1 MKPILLLIF
10 ALSIGKVFSQ
20 TSNTIFTSDIDNFWT
35 AYDSIQK
42 TKDLPKKL
50 GFINQLYINKG
61 TKGLKAF
68 MKLRDYNDTLYI
80 DLIEKYPKFWNSV
93 RANTLTIKNKTKD
106 FNKAVKTFQKIYPDL
121 KDADLYFTI
130 GGLRSGGTV
139 KENMVLIGAEISTAT
154 SLTEVSEFKSNW
166 LKSIFATQ
174 SLDHVV
180 SMNIHEYV
188 HTQQK
193 SGNSNLLLHQVIM
206 EGASDFIT
214 ELVLKEP
221 LQRKY
226 ITYGTAHSAELKKQF
241 KEEMF
246 LNSYTNWLYN
256 GELKGE
262 AADLGYYMG
271 YEISK
276 AYYQQSKNKK
286 QAIKEIIE
294 LDYSDDQA
302 VENFLKQSKFY
313 KEGFDKKVL
322 IAEYQKKSPYIVKIE
337 PFENGSSTVDPT
349 IKELRITFSKEMNP
363 KKISIKYSEKGKD
376 FFPLKKLL
384 GFENN
389 DTTFLLEMDLQP
401 NKNYEFI
408 IGNSFLSKDGYP
420 LLGSNYTVHFKTK

>member
-10 ALSIGKVFSQ
+10 VFSIGKMFSQ
-20 TSNTIFTSDIDNFWT
+20 TSDKIFTSDIDNFWT

-42 TKDLPKKL
+42 AKDYPQKL
-50 GFINQLYINKG
+50 AFINRLYIDKG

-68 MKLRDYNDTLYI
+68 MKSRDYNDSLYI

-93 RANTLTIKNKTKD
+93 RTNTLTIKNKTKD
-106 FNKAVKTFQKIYPDL
+106 FNIAVKTFQKIYPDL

-139 KENMVLIGAEISTAT
+139 KKNMVLIGAEISAAT
-154 SLTEVSEFKSNW
+154 SLTDVSEFKDSR
-166 LKSIFATQ
+166 LKNIFATE

-180 SMNIHEYV
+180 SVNIHEYV

-193 SGNSNLLLHQVIM
+193 PGKSDLLLHQVIR
-206 EGASDFIT
+206 EGSCDFIT

-226 ITYGTAHSAELKKQF
+226 ITYGTTHSTELKKQF

-246 LNSYTNWLYN
+246 LNSYTDWLYN
-256 GELKGE
+256 GETKEE

-276 AYYQQSKNKK
+276 AYYQQAKNKK
-286 QAIKEIIE
+286 LAIKEIIE
-294 LDYSDDQA
+294 LDYSNDQA

-313 KEGFDKKVL
+313 KEGFDKKIL
-322 IAEYQKKSPYIVKIE
+322 IEEYKRKSPHIVKIE
-337 PFENGSSTVDPT
+337 PFENGSNTVDPT

-376 FFPLKKLL
+376 FFPLKKPL

-389 DTTFLLEMDLQP
+389 DTTFVLEMDLQP

-408 IGNSFLSKDGYP
+408 IGNSSLSKDGHP